1 MMALMS
7 MWFPTLCHPIPK
19 VVAISCSP
27 LLQAD
32 VPTFYWVASPV
43 GVLYFPRGGGSIIFG
58 GAMHSPCGGCGVGV
72 LNLLVDLNQFD
83 HRPWS

>member
-1 MMALMS
+1 MAFIS
-7 MWFPTLCHPIPK
+7 VWFPSLGHPIPK
-19 VVAISCSP
+19 DVAISCSS
-27 LLQAD
+27 LLQAE

-43 GVLYFPRGGGSIIFG
+43 GVLYFPRGGGWRCN
-58 GAMHSPCGGCGVGV
+58 ALAVGWAV